1 MKSPRIR
8 TLSIACLLV
17 LLVVVPAFSQETDN
31 TSASEQTASAPA
43 PAAEAAP
50 QVKETAIYGEVQAVD
65 ATAGTLSV
73 QYYDYDSDSE
83 KTAEIAVNIDTKL
96 ENVSALGDV
105 KKGDW
110 IDVTYVVN
118 NEKNVAKVVTVEKEE
133 TPAPEE
139 APREAPASA
148 IAPLEQ

>member
-1 MKSPRIR
+1 MKSPRFKA
-8 TLSIACLLV
+8 LYIACLLV
-17 LLVVVPAFSQETDN
+17 LLVGVTAFSQD
-31 TSASEQTASAPA
+31 ADDIPMPASAPTA
-43 PAAEAAP
+43 DAIS

-65 ATAGTLSV
+65 ATASTLSV

-83 KTAEIAVNIDTKL
+83 KTADIAVNIDTKL

-105 KKGDW
+105 KKSDW

-133 TPAPEE
+133 MPSLEEISPETT
-139 APREAPASA
+139 ASA
-148 IAPLEQ
+148 SAPMEQ